1 MKIIFY
7 NVNYNFV
14 CILKI
19 YKTKLF
25 KMQYYNYISG
35 YISYKKRK
43 LYIRYERKKV
53 SIYFSEIFKPNW
65 ISLFSYFS

>member
-35 YISYKKRK
+35 F
-43 LYIRYERKKV
+43 
-53 SIYFSEIFKPNW
+53 IY
-65 ISLFSYFS
+65 